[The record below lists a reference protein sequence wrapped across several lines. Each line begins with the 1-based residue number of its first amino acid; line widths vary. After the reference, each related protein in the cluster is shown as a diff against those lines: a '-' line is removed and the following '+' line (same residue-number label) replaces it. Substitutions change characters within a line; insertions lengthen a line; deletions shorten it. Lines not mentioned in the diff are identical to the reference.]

1 VVAAMVFNGHTL
13 ESVDAIDEETF
24 TEIQVMYAD
33 GILGNRS
40 VFDAVAPLT
49 AAVFN
54 YFRPPT
60 SPAFR
65 VDQIYPWIH
74 EYSVDPDT
82 QPTPAQQ
89 ASDSLLVFMSQAQ
102 GFDAARF
109 QHGDR

>member
-1 VVAAMVFNGHTL
+1 
-13 ESVDAIDEETF
+13 
-24 TEIQVMYAD
+24 MYAD

-54 YFRPPT
+54 YFRTPS

-74 EYSVDPDT
+74 EYSVDPDA
-82 QPTPAQQ
+82 QPTPEQK
-89 ASDSLLVFMSQAQ
+89 ASDSLLMFMSQAQ

-109 QHGDR
+109 QNGDR

>member
-1 VVAAMVFNGHTL
+1 MVFNGHTL
-13 ESVDAIDEETF
+13 ESIDSIDEETF

-54 YFRPPT
+54 YFRAPS
-60 SPAFR
+60 SPA
-65 VDQIYPWIH
+65 VGVNQIYPWIH
-74 EYSVDPDT
+74 EYSVDPDA

-89 ASDSLLVFMSQAQ
+89 ASESLLVFMSQAQ
-102 GFDAARF
+102 GFDVARF
-109 QHGDR
+109 QNGNR

>member
-1 VVAAMVFNGHTL
+1 MVFNGHTL
-13 ESVDAIDEETF
+13 ESIDAIDEETF

-54 YFRPPT
+54 YFRAPS
-60 SPAFR
+60 SPA
-65 VDQIYPWIH
+65 VGVNQIYPWIH
-74 EYSVDPDT
+74 EYSVNPDT
-82 QPTPAQQ
+82 EPTPSQK
-89 ASDSLLVFMSQAQ
+89 ASDSLLAFISQAQ

-109 QHGDR
+109 HHGDR